1 MKEKNLLWEFF
12 TSVKLAIFTFLTLA
26 ATSIIGT
33 VIPQNEPFGFYVENF
48 GPRWATLFKYLDVP
62 DMYHAW
68 WFVSLLVLFSL
79 NLIACSL
86 DRIPNVVR
94 ILRKD
99 NLAVD
104 VGRLEKRGRSRRFV
118 SALPLDR
125 AADVVRGLLAGSG
138 WTFARRERDGGVLF
152 FAEKGGWTRFGVYTV
167 HGSILVIFIGAIIG
181 SIWGYKAS
189 VMIAEGTSTDQVY
202 ARDERHTPIPLG
214 FRLRCDRFLLTHY
227 ANGMPKDYIS
237 DLSVIKDG
245 KVVLQ
250 KRIEVNDPLQYAG
263 LTFYQSSYQPIENQ
277 YVIYLQNT
285 TTGAGQNFIVMP
297 LRQMRWEEE
306 QVSFGIVERSNPNM
320 LGQYQ
325 HKIWFSDGK
334 GSPVSFWVRENQPVR
349 LERPGATYT
358 VEVKQ
363 RFATGLQVA
372 KDPGVWPVYIG
383 CTLMLLGLAVVFFM
397 SHRRVWVWV
406 RPREKGRGC
415 RIVVSGNA
423 NKNREGLEKDLD
435 KIESLLQNNNELQVE
450 GA

>member
-1 MKEKNLLWEFF
+1 MKQKNVLWEFF
-12 TSVKLAIFTFLTLA
+12 TSVKLAIFTFLALA
-26 ATSIIGT
+26 STSIIGT
-33 VIPQNEPFGFYVENF
+33 IIPQNEPLGFYVERF

-99 NLAVD
+99 NLAAD
-104 VGRLEKRGRSRRFV
+104 VARLEKRGRSRHLL
-118 SALPLDR
+118 SSLPVEQ
-125 AADVVRGLLAGSG
+125 AAARVRDLLAGSG
-138 WTFARRERDGGVLF
+138 WRFAAREREGGTLF
-152 FAEKGGWTRFGVYTV
+152 FADKGGWTRFGVYTV

-189 VMIAEGTSTDQVY
+189 VMIAEGTSTEQVY
-202 ARDERHTPIPLG
+202 ARDENHTPIPLG
-214 FRLRCDRFLLTHY
+214 FKLRCDRFLLTY
-227 ANGMPKDYIS
+227 YDNGMPKDYIS
-237 DLSVIKDG
+237 DLSVIQDG
-245 KVVLQ
+245 KVVLR

-277 YVIYLQNT
+277 YVIYLKNID
-285 TTGAGQNFIVMP
+285 TGAFQNFIVMP
-297 LRQMRWEEE
+297 RRQMRWPQEK
-306 QVSFGIVERSNPNM
+306 VSFGIVERRNPD
-320 LGQYQ
+320 LVGRFQ
-325 HKIWFSDGK
+325 HKIWFSDGNGK
-334 GSPVSFWVRENQPVR
+334 PVSFWVSENRPVR

-383 CTLMLLGLAVVFFM
+383 CSLMLLGLAVVFFM
-397 SHRRVWVWV
+397 SHRRIWVWV
-406 RPREKGRGC
+406 RPEGAGS
-415 RIVVSGNA
+415 RIVLSGNA
-423 NKNREGLEKDLD
+423 NKNKEGLEKDLD
-435 KIESLLQNNNELQVE
+435 NLESLFNNSNELQIK
-450 GA
+450 GG